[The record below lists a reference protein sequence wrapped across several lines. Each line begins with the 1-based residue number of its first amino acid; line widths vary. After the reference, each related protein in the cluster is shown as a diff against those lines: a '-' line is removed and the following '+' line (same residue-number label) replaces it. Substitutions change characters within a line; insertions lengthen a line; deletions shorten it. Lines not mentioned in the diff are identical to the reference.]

1 MSKMTKRAI
10 VIGGGAAGFFAAI
23 ACAEANPDTQVTILE
38 KAQSTLQKVKI
49 SGGGRCNVT
58 HACFVPKEL
67 VQFYP
72 RGNKEMLGPFT
83 RFQPAD
89 TMEWFAD
96 RGVDLK
102 IEEDGRV
109 FPESNK
115 SQTIVACLESMA
127 ESAGV
132 QIKTG
137 IAVVDLRNED
147 GKWQVKTTVGDF
159 EADVVMV
166 AAGSSKKL
174 WELLKKLGH
183 TIIEPVPSLFT
194 FNIKDERI
202 KGLAG
207 ISVPMAEVT
216 IASSDLVENGPLLI
230 THWGLS
236 GPAVLKLSSWGAF
249 ELQDRMHYFPIMVNW
264 AADIDPEEI
273 LGAMIAEKQLNPR
286 KRMQNHTMF
295 GLPLRLWKK
304 LAESVGIPTT
314 ANWADLSNKAINQF
328 ANQISSSVF
337 QVSGKSTYKEE
348 FVTAGGVDLKE
359 VDFKRFESKIHPG
372 LFMAGEIL
380 NIDAL
385 TGGFNFQA
393 AWTGGWL
400 AGHAMAGEDLPE

>member
-1 MSKMTKRAI
+1 MKQKAI
-10 VIGGGAAGFFAAI
+10 VIGGGAAGYFAAI
-23 ACAEANPDTQVTILE
+23 ACAEANPDTEVIILE
-38 KAQSTLQKVKI
+38 KAKHTLQKVKI

-72 RGNKEMLGPFT
+72 RGHKEMLGPFS

-96 RGVDLK
+96 RGIELK
-102 IEEDGRV
+102 IEEDNRI

-115 SQTIVACLESMA
+115 SDTIIDCLEMMA

-137 IAVVDLRNED
+137 VAVVDMRRTED
-147 GKWQVKTTVGDF
+147 DTQWHIKTIGGDF
-159 EADVVMV
+159 FADIVLV

-174 WELLKKLGH
+174 WDILKKLGH
-183 TIIEPVPSLFT
+183 SIVEPVPSLFT
-194 FNIKDERI
+194 FNIKDERL

-207 ISVPMAEVT
+207 ISLPMAEIQ
-216 IASSDLVENGPLLI
+216 IANSELADSGPLLI

-249 ELQDRMHYFPIMVNW
+249 ELSHRMYYFPILVNW
-264 AADIDPEEI
+264 VAHLEPEEV
-273 LGAMIAEKQLNPR
+273 LAQMLAEREQNPR

-295 GLPLRLWKK
+295 GVPLRLWKR
-304 LAESVGIPTT
+304 LAEYTQIPVT
-314 ANWADLSNKAINQF
+314 ANWADLSNKAVHNF
-328 ANQISSSVF
+328 ANELTMAVY
-337 QVSGKSTYKEE
+337 QVSGKSTYKDE

-359 VDFKRFESKIHPG
+359 VDFKSFRSKLHPT
-372 LFMAGEIL
+372 LYLAGEIL
-380 NIDAL
+380 NVDAL

-400 AGHAMAGEDLPE
+400 AGHAMAGEELE